1 MKELSD
7 DIEKGFRTRSGRMK
21 TKMTL
26 AIFARAILVQ
36 NESSNC
42 SLLKKESRRI
52 SEKLRSKGIRY

>member
-7 DIEKGFRTRSGRMK
+7 DIEKGFRTRSGRMR

-42 SLLKKESRRI
+42 SLLKKESSRI
-52 SEKLRSKGIRY
+52 SEKE